1 MVNTNRAFAI
11 CGIIAPILYLL
22 MVIIG
27 GALSPGYS
35 HISETVSEL
44 LVSGSPN
51 KPLLNTLLISEYI
64 LAILFAIVLHRG
76 INEGIGSKVGPAFL
90 IIAAVLGI
98 FTVIFPQDPG
108 GPPVTFAGTVHVVL
122 LIPLVILSLAA
133 FLAFRRR
140 LKNDNL
146 WSGYDRY
153 SLITFIVA
161 IPLGIIS
168 AVSLESPYIGLLERI
183 SAAVVLQ
190 WGFVMAI
197 KLLRLYEQMNRGPG
211 LKVIS

>member
-1 MVNTNRAFAI
+1 M
-11 CGIIAPILYLL
+11 
-22 MVIIG
+22 
-27 GALSPGYS
+27 
-35 HISETVSEL
+35 
-44 LVSGSPN
+44 
-51 KPLLNTLLISEYI
+51 ISEYI